1 VKVKNYEKKDLVI
14 LSTII
19 IIILE
24 IIFLIYLC
32 TTKIYTYQK
41 ISSIVVKDNLVTVIV
56 SNKDRKLLYKNK
68 KLFLNNKHLK
78 YVIEKDNGLILKKD
92 KKYYQLLLKL
102 NFDGHYKA
110 NDVLEL
116 TIADKKEPIIK
127 MLKKIWEG
135 DD

>member
-1 VKVKNYEKKDLVI
+1 MKVKNYEKKDLVI